1 LDGGASSFEEEPDIG
16 EVTEFA
22 ERKGLDPEETYEKIM
37 SNYRKLM
44 MQLFVNAPKSDYE
57 RNKEFKKQLEKQFGV
72 DLRSY
77 KEKYG
82 PK

>member
-1 LDGGASSFEEEPDIG
+1 MA
-16 EVTEFA
+16 EFA
-22 ERKGLDPEETYEKIM
+22 ERKGLDPQETYDKII

-44 MQLFVNAPKSDYE
+44 MQMYINPPKSDYE

-82 PK
+82 N